1 MASTSRRRR
10 RMRPPTRPQGAR
22 LPSRTRARSA
32 TRKSTRSFRGRCTRR
47 RSRRPRERPT
57 SRPAYV
63 VQAFRPASAEHLR
76 DEDLVVVADG
86 DADSGLAIKLVENVV
101 SMARTVHPGTQAVG
115 GEFVRAVPVVRAFGP
130 ADVNAAV
137 QIVLIQVFSKAF
149 AVRAGGDRFPTREPR
164 ALAARRGVLSVRI
177 RVTEET
183 TRRHVA
189 AVTARDS

>member
-22 LPSRTRARSA
+22 LRSRTRARSP
-32 TRKSTRSFRGRCTRR
+32 TRKSIRSFRGRCTRR
-47 RSRRPRERPT
+47 RRRPKT
-57 SRPAYV
+57 
-63 VQAFRPASAEHLR
+63 ASAEHLR

-86 DADSGLAIKLVENVV
+86 DADSGLAVDLVENIV
-101 SMARTVHPGTQAVG
+101 SVARTVHPGTQAVG
-115 GEFVRAVPVVRAFGP
+115 RELVRAVPVVRAFGP